1 MENEDDALDLLLSLQ
16 TDDDPITESVPSAS
30 EVDVRSET
38 TTVAA
43 VTVEAADNSLRELDT
58 NHPGATAPITK
69 IPVEGDAPN
78 FATTSLAPETDLTD
92 TGYYSDDEGL
102 KRNVSMAAFRDV
114 VKNSLEKPGDPTV
127 VNFNR
132 SNIAGKILPCNQVD
146 IDQHSGLRIR
156 DRLVS
161 STTLN
166 SRFCDLKFVRLQA
179 IKLVGM
185 ATNFKGEWA
194 TVGVLIEKGQPKLS
208 AAGKNFAVWKLA
220 SLDGGVISVFV
231 FGDAYTQNWKESL
244 GAVFAVFSAKVR
256 LDEKSKQPSLSIF
269 NGNQMLKI
277 GSSVDYGVCKGKKV
291 GGGPC
296 TMVVNKRSQGD
307 FCHHHLGAAYQKIK
321 TKRAEISGGNL
332 ATAFSGP
339 GTKRAQT
346 VKALPRSPV
355 KEVEYTRP
363 IKQLNSTD
371 LRKVLST
378 AEKVTSNV
386 YSQGMRFLETRS
398 QQHFVLEQ
406 KLESLKKKATTELA
420 VTKKKARVPLVE
432 KPVNKSTVEKS
443 KEPVKPNVME
453 LDIDEIDDDME
464 QARIFFSSQGPQGL
478 KAK

>member
-78 FATTSLAPETDLTD
+78 FATTSLAPETDLN

-156 DRLVS
+156 
-161 STTLN
+161 
-166 SRFCDLKFVRLQA
+166 
-179 IKLVGM
+179 LVGM